1 MSRTPSAGALS
12 ISGLDRASFS
22 YQLDPQTL
30 TKLALE
36 MGRGTLTAN
45 GVLNIPTGK
54 FTGRSPEDRFI
65 VRDAH
70 TEDLV
75 WWGKVNIPFEA
86 DAYRALKARVLD
98 YLNGKNLYVR
108 DAFAG
113 AEPSVQ
119 ISLRVIN
126 EFPEHNLFCYNMF
139 LRLTATELERV
150 NPEWTILH
158 APGFEADPQRDGT
171 RQGNFAILSFEDK
184 TILIGGTGYTGEMK
198 KGIFS
203 ALNFLLPTQHHAL
216 PMHCS
221 ANLGND
227 GATALFFGL
236 SGTGKTTLSA
246 DPNRQLIG
254 DDEHGWTPDGRI
266 FNFEGGCY
274 AKVIDLTEEKE
285 PDIFRAIRPG
295 ALLENVVLDAAGVPD
310 YTSKKIT
317 ENTRVSYP
325 IDFIDNIVLPSQG
338 PAPKHIFFLT
348 ADAYGILP
356 PLSKLTRAQAAY
368 HFMSGYTA
376 KVAGTEAGVTEPKA
390 AFSACFGA
398 PFMPLH
404 PSAYAEMLMRK
415 LEGTDIQV
423 WLVNTGW
430 TGGAYGTGH
439 RISLKNTRRLIQAA
453 MSGELDNAPTA
464 TDARFGLARIAAC
477 PDVPTDILDPRET
490 WSDKAAY
497 DAGAERLAGLFRDNF
512 AKFEAGTTDEI
523 KAAGPR

>member
-1 MSRTPSAGALS
+1 
-12 ISGLDRASFS
+12 
-22 YQLDPQTL
+22 
-30 TKLALE
+30 
-36 MGRGTLTAN
+36 
-45 GVLNIPTGK
+45 
-54 FTGRSPEDRFI
+54 
-65 VRDAH
+65 
-70 TEDLV
+70 
-75 WWGKVNIPFEA
+75 
-86 DAYRALKARVLD
+86 
-98 YLNGKNLYVR
+98 
-108 DAFAG
+108 
-113 AEPSVQ
+113 
-119 ISLRVIN
+119 
-126 EFPEHNLFCYNMF
+126 
-139 LRLTATELERV
+139 
-150 NPEWTILH
+150 
-158 APGFEADPQRDGT
+158 
-171 RQGNFAILSFEDK
+171 
-184 TILIGGTGYTGEMK
+184 
-198 KGIFS
+198 
-203 ALNFLLPTQHHAL
+203 
-216 PMHCS
+216 
-221 ANLGND
+221 
-227 GATALFFGL
+227 
-236 SGTGKTTLSA
+236 LSA

-254 DDEHGWTPDGRI
+254 DDEHGWTPDGRV

-295 ALLENVVLDAAGVPD
+295 ALLENVVLNAAGVPD
-310 YTSKKIT
+310 YENKSIT

-404 PSAYAEMLMRK
+404 PSAYAEMLMNK

-453 MSGELDNAPTA
+453 MGGELDNAQTA
-464 TDARFGLARIAAC
+464 TDERFGLERIAEC
-477 PDVPTDILDPRET
+477 PGVPTEILDPRAT
-490 WSDKAAY
+490 WADTAAY
-497 DAGAERLAGLFRDNF
+497 DAGAARLAGMFRDNF
-512 AKFEAGTTDEI
+512 TKFEDGTSDEI

>member
-1 MSRTPSAGALS
+1 MSLTPHEGVLS
-12 ISGLDRASFS
+12 IYGLDRASFS
-22 YQLDPQTL
+22 YQLDSQTL
-30 TKLALE
+30 TQLALD
-36 MGRGTLTAN
+36 MGRGERTAN

-65 VRDAH
+65 VRDAL
-70 TEDLV
+70 TEHRV

-86 DAYRALKARVLD
+86 HRYEALKTRMLD
-98 YLNGKNLYVR
+98 YLNGKHLFVR
-108 DAFAG
+108 DAFAS
-113 AEPSVQ
+113 AEE
-119 ISLRVIN
+119 SLRTSIRIVN
-126 EFPEHNLFCYNMF
+126 EFPEHNLFCINMF
-139 LRLTATELERV
+139 LRPDADQLADFD
-150 NPEWTILH
+150 PDWTILH
-158 APGFEADPQRDGT
+158 APGFLADPERDGT
-171 RQGNFAILSFEDK
+171 RQSNFAILSFEDK

-203 ALNFLLPTQHHAL
+203 ALNFLLPTQHQTL

-221 ANLGND
+221 ANLGSD
-227 GATALFFGL
+227 GSTALFFGL

-254 DDEHGWTPDGRI
+254 DDEHGWTPNGRV

-295 ALLENVVLDAAGVPD
+295 ALLENVVLNAAGEPD
-310 YTSKKIT
+310 YTNKSVT

-325 IDFIDNIVLPSQG
+325 IDFIDHIVLPSVG
-338 PAPKHIFFLT
+338 PAPRHIFFLT

-404 PSAYAEMLMRK
+404 PSEYAEMLMNK

-453 MSGELDNAPTA
+453 MAGELDQAPTV
-464 TDARFGLARIAAC
+464 TDARFGLARIAEC
-477 PDVPTDILDPRET
+477 PGVPTEILDPRST
-490 WSDKAAY
+490 WSDPAAY
-497 DAGAERLAGLFRDNF
+497 DAGAERLASLFRENF
-512 AKFEAGTTDEI
+512 TKFEAGTTAEI
-523 KAAGPR
+523 SAAGPR

>member
-1 MSRTPSAGALS
+1 
-12 ISGLDRASFS
+12 
-22 YQLDPQTL
+22 
-30 TKLALE
+30 
-36 MGRGTLTAN
+36 
-45 GVLNIPTGK
+45 
-54 FTGRSPEDRFI
+54 
-65 VRDAH
+65 
-70 TEDLV
+70 
-75 WWGKVNIPFEA
+75 
-86 DAYRALKARVLD
+86 
-98 YLNGKNLYVR
+98 
-108 DAFAG
+108 
-113 AEPSVQ
+113 
-119 ISLRVIN
+119 
-126 EFPEHNLFCYNMF
+126 
-139 LRLTATELERV
+139 
-150 NPEWTILH
+150 
-158 APGFEADPQRDGT
+158 
-171 RQGNFAILSFEDK
+171 
-184 TILIGGTGYTGEMK
+184 
-198 KGIFS
+198 
-203 ALNFLLPTQHHAL
+203 
-216 PMHCS
+216 MHCS